1 MHITINN
8 KPEILDRHSISIAEL
23 KQLLKYTFSKII
35 IKVNNK
41 IIEPG
46 DYETTIVKDG
56 DVVVML
62 HLLAGG

>member
-8 KPEILDRHSISIAEL
+8 KSEILDRNSISIAEL
-23 KQLLKYTFSKII
+23 KQLMKFTFSKII

-41 IIEPG
+41 IIEPEE
-46 DYETTIVKDG
+46 YETTMVEDG